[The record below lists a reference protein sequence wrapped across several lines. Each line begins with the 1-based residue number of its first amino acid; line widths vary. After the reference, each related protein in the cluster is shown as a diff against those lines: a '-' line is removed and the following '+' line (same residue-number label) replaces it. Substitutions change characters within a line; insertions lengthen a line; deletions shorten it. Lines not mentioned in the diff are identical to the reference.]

1 MTPNQQ
7 GRVVVV
13 TGAAAGIGHGIAER
27 FAEEGT
33 TVVAVDRDR
42 AGLQALE
49 TAHPNMTGIPVDVSD
64 EISAGE
70 AFAIIRERWGRIDVL
85 VNNAGIELHGSVTEM
100 PVEEWDRVL
109 AVNLRGAYL
118 MSRGAIP
125 LMQAHGGSIINIAS
139 VHAFVAY
146 PGCAAYDT
154 TKAGLLGF
162 TRALALDHGRDGI
175 RVNAICPGYIHTPLM
190 DHWLAQLPD
199 REAEMQRIIDLHPVG
214 RIGTPRDVAELALF
228 LASPQ
233 AGFIT
238 GAAITMDGG
247 MTLTR

>member
-1 MTPNQQ
+1 LTSQQ
-7 GRVVVV
+7 QSRVVVV
-13 TGAAAGIGHGIAER
+13 TGAAAGIGRGIAER
-27 FAEEGT
+27 FAEEGGA
-33 TVVAVDRDR
+33 VAALDRD
-42 AGLQALE
+42 ATGLERLA
-49 TAHPNMTGIPVDVSD
+49 TAHPNLFVLPSDVSD
-64 EISAGE
+64 EASSAA
-70 AFAIIRERWGRIDVL
+70 AFETIRERWGRVDVL
-85 VNNAGIELHGSVTEM
+85 VNNAGIELHGAVAEM
-100 PVEEWDRVL
+100 PVEQWDRVL

-125 LMQAHGGSIINIAS
+125 LMRDQGGSIINIAS

-190 DHWLAQLPD
+190 DQWLAQLPD
-199 REAEMQRIIDLHPVG
+199 REAEMRRIIELHPVG

-228 LASPQ
+228 LAAPQ

-238 GAAITMDGG
+238 GAAITLDGG